1 MNTPKIDGHRHILFS
16 EAIEVASKLDPVR
29 SVNIYPADIQAESE
43 EINRKKGVEWNR
55 KMHDFDENIA
65 DLEAAGMDM
74 GVLQPTQTMF
84 FYWAESP
91 AAAELTRMVNEY
103 TAQEVRKHA
112 AHFLGLATIPLQDV
126 DLAVKELTYAVKE
139 LGLKGVVTGS
149 NVNGHGFDEQ
159 QFLPFFEAVEALD
172 VPIFIH
178 PNDPAGVERV
188 KGYYLANFLSYPLES
203 AIFATQLVFGG
214 VLDRYRI
221 ASFHKRGDKVS
232 RYGEDS
238 PVVGYSYF
246 HEKLLNWI
254 IDRMNHQQD
263 VGPTENIAEHLAN
276 ANYPEQALISIGATR
291 YTEYGET
298 HFLQSGDTSIV
309 VVYDGDKY
317 SQEDVARMATNNVF
331 AEDNLSALVQQV
343 A

>member
-1 MNTPKIDGHRHILFS
+1 MNSKKIDGHRHILFS
-16 EAIEVASKLDPVR
+16 EAIAVASKLDPVR

-43 EINRKKGVEWNR
+43 EINRKKGVGWNR

-112 AHFLGLATIPLQDV
+112 THFWGLATIPLQDV

-172 VPIFIH
+172 VPIFIG
-178 PNDPAGVERV
+178 PGCAD
-188 KGYYLANFLSYPLES
+188 FYPSE
-203 AIFATQLVFGG
+203 
-214 VLDRYRI
+214 
-221 ASFHKRGDKVS
+221 
-232 RYGEDS
+232 
-238 PVVGYSYF
+238 
-246 HEKLLNWI
+246 
-254 IDRMNHQQD
+254 
-263 VGPTENIAEHLAN
+263 
-276 ANYPEQALISIGATR
+276 
-291 YTEYGET
+291 
-298 HFLQSGDTSIV
+298 
-309 VVYDGDKY
+309 
-317 SQEDVARMATNNVF
+317 
-331 AEDNLSALVQQV
+331 
-343 A
+343 